1 MNKDIIYI
9 DVEDDITAIIGKVK
23 GAKEKVVALVPPKR
37 IGVLQSAVNL
47 RLLARA
53 ASQSNKHLVLITSN
67 AALSALAAA
76 AKMPVAKNLQS
87 KPEIAEISALDID
100 DGEDIIDGAQLPV
113 GELVRTAD
121 HSVVSADEAATN
133 LAIEGALRDNAAE
146 ESSRALPPAPGR
158 APVRPKVKS
167 GIKVPNFN
175 SFRKRLMLI
184 IGGGVL
190 LVAFLIWAMFFA
202 AHATVMITAR
212 TSDSSAN
219 AKVNL
224 DPTAVTD
231 LSTNTLKSTT
241 KQIKKTVSVEFE
253 ATGTK
258 DVGNKASGSM
268 KLTRTNPSATPL
280 SVPAGTQFTSAG
292 LTFVSTESATLTT
305 QLTANGVD
313 PGTATVAVQAAGIGD
328 EYNLSGRSYQPSV
341 SGVSATGSD
350 MSGGSHRE
358 VQVVTAADVQKAADQ
373 LAQENSDAVK
383 KQLASQL
390 GSGVVVVD
398 QTFKTDQSTPQASPA
413 IDQEVASG
421 AKPKLSS
428 DTTYSLSG
436 VAKSEVSSYLDAY
449 FAKQLEGKTDQRVYG
464 NGADQTTFTNVA
476 PSSTGYAATLVAT
489 AKVGLKIE
497 DAAVKAAAK
506 GKRYGEIQS
515 TIEAIQ
521 GVDSVDVKFS
531 PFWVTKAPN
540 DISKISVE
548 FKLNESK

>member
-350 MSGGSHRE
+350 RSGGSHRE

-436 VAKSEVSSYLDAY
+436 VAKSEISSYLDAY

-489 AKVGLKIE
+489 AKVGPKIE

-521 GVDSVDVKFS
+521 GIDSVDVKFS